1 MMAEQMDPAS
11 EHPGLSYRHSSP
23 NCPFEGL
30 SRPEIKSNSL
40 QRINKMAKS
49 KNKRKQPEVP
59 AATAPKRQKAAQEPI
74 TPPPDSHAKTISSI
88 GLCDEDI
95 ELAID
100 TLNTLKAN
108 PAVIKTKACKDLRT
122 AVYEFSK
129 ACTTGLNATSD
140 DTNLTAKISGAL
152 ADGKYTEAR
161 ILLAEMGIRRQ
172 KPKLGALCRWV
183 RDLDVVS
190 GLAEQ
195 LDEDGRARTEREEEA
210 LMVLDAVLR
219 LTGPTDHAVVE
230 MAKPMSMSHSM
241 PIIPRENWNLR
252 DDTPRRKVYDSVLDQ
267 SLFGSSPV
275 TTSGFKV
282 LETTPGAQRKPPN
295 LHPAILYTSQD
306 DAIPLSTT
314 PPNTTHHQHPVVPN
328 LHLLKDVLSPSECE
342 AIIAAGESLGFKP
355 DAPIT
360 EEGEESS
367 ILAHNFYWITDPAF
381 TAKLWSRVAPFVPTE
396 VAGKKVRGLN
406 RRFRVYRYVP
416 GAEYRAHIDGA
427 WPPSGITEEGKYVYD
442 SSPPTAKQ
450 SSLFTFL
457 VYLNDE
463 FEAGETTFFLPS
475 AREGSM
481 NAYSVKPVQGSVAMF
496 PHGETEGSLLHEGTG
511 VKREG
516 VPTAKYVIRTDVLYD
531 VEAGG
536 LE

>member
-1 MMAEQMDPAS
+1 MARTK
-11 EHPGLSYRHSSP
+11 HKPG
-23 NCPFEGL
+23 
-30 SRPEIKSNSL
+30 
-40 QRINKMAKS
+40 
-49 KNKRKQPEVP
+49 KRKQPDASAQAV
-59 AATAPKRQKAAQEPI
+59 AKRQKPAQEPI
-74 TPPPDSHAKTISSI
+74 TPPPDTQAKTIASI

-100 TLNTLKAN
+100 TLNTLRAN

-122 AVYEFSK
+122 TVYEFSK

-172 KPKLGALCRWV
+172 TPKLGALCRWV

-190 GLAEQ
+190 GYAEM
-195 LDEDGRARTEREEEA
+195 LDEDGRGRTAREEEA

-230 MAKPMSMSHSM
+230 MAKPMSHSM
-241 PIIPRENWNLR
+241 PIIPRETWNLR
-252 DDTPRRKVYDSVLDQ
+252 DDAPRRKVYNSVLDRTLMQ
-267 SLFGSSPV
+267 SQPNLAAS
-275 TTSGFKV
+275 FKV
-282 LETTPGAQRKPPN
+282 IDTTPGAQRKPPN
-295 LHPAILYTSQD
+295 LHPAILYTSED
-306 DAIPLSTT
+306 DAIELSTT
-314 PPNTTHHQHPVVPN
+314 PPNATHHQHPTVPN
-328 LHLLKDVLSPSECE
+328 LHLLKDVLSPTECE
-342 AIIAAGESLGFKP
+342 AIIAAGENLGFKP

-367 ILAHNFYWITDPAF
+367 VLAHNFYWITDPAF
-381 TAKLWSRVAPFVPTE
+381 TAKLWSRVSPFVPTQ
-396 VAGKKVRGLN
+396 VGGKKVRGLN

-427 WPPSGITEEGKYVYD
+427 WPPSGISEEGKYVYD
-442 SSPPTAKQ
+442 SSPPTGKQ

-531 VEAGG
+531 VEAG
-536 LE
+536 LAD